1 MDHSPPT
8 CKRLPGSIRRLA
20 IALSMVG
27 LVAAGCTQAPAVTSG
42 DAELELGRT
51 IWSQRCATCH
61 APDGGGGSGPALN
74 NGAANDNFPNIEDQ
88 IDLVVRGKNR
98 MPSFA
103 TILSEDET
111 RAVVR
116 YTREVLG

>member
-1 MDHSPPT
+1 MATKSLRSLGT
-8 CKRLPGSIRRLA
+8 ALA
-20 IALSMVG
+20 MVAL
-27 LVAAGCTQAPAVTSG
+27 LATGCATAPEVTSG

-61 APDGGGGSGPALN
+61 APDGGGGSGPKLN
-74 NGAANDNFPNIEDQ
+74 DGAANNKYPNIEDQ
-88 IDLVVRGKNR
+88 VELVVQGKNR

-116 YTREVLG
+116 YTREVLS